1 MFYHKSQNIE
11 QKKWRVHKMSYVKE
25 KIDNELLESWKQET
39 RKNLSSGVH
48 SVWSVDKDQKS
59 YLTFTGADH
68 EIPND
73 PNEFMCD
80 RYFFLYQNNV
90 YKIEVHIQ
98 KIEGK
103 LAIYKAK
110 TFKPKPQ
117 FDEQQLAEFSKNLDE
132 AFSVFK
138 QSGDIKLDM
147 KTNELDCHIMID

>member
-11 QKKWRVHKMSYVKE
+11 QRRWRMHMSYVKE
-25 KIDNELLESWKQET
+25 KIDNKLLETWKQET
-39 RKNLSSGVH
+39 GKPLSSGIH
-48 SVWSVDKDQKS
+48 GVWAVDREQKS
-59 YLTFTGADH
+59 YLTFTGADN

-73 PNEFMCD
+73 LNDFMCD
-80 RYFFLYQNNV
+80 RYLFLYQNNV

-110 TFKPKPQ
+110 TFKPKPN
-117 FDEQQLAEFSKNLDE
+117 FDEQELETFSRNLDQ
-132 AFSVFK
+132 AFTVFK
-138 QSGDIKLDM
+138 SSGDIKLDM